1 MIRTYIIPQSNNI
14 QITIPDN
21 YIGKQLEVIIFSEE
35 EIDNIDLDSNTNTE
49 QSDASKNSN
58 EL

>member
-1 MIRTYIIPQSNNI
+1 MIRIYIIPQSNNI

-49 QSDASKNSN
+49 QSDASKNSK

>member
-49 QSDASKNSN
+49 QSDASKNSK